1 MHAER
6 TFHSTTPV
14 PAVDDVAH
22 AADKHTRAT
31 DGSPPNP
38 VRTDN
43 SNERAIH
50 TPRVDG
56 QFSHESAESANSD
69 DNTTYDANGHVVT
82 SDDCTKVIYW
92 QDIPDDKKKAYDIF
106 TQILSVRN
114 KTHYTQREVLPPQ
127 DDTNFPPDY
136 LQSKDENKNDW
147 IARLA
152 KLRTNVDD
160 MDDTPMS
167 NDDAELALYASLM
180 GQIVNSRRAGNQSLG
195 QGLLK
200 SNYEAVISGEKQ
212 PPSRAETKTW
222 TPQGFNQRLSY
233 AKLLSYTKAT
243 FEKFRDRTRRTN
255 GRKFLQ
261 LWRFVTKRSIK
272 EALDAEKM
280 PVCWEKR
287 VEQRLLKEHAIA
299 QPTLDEPPLDSP
311 RSNQSLHTSDD
322 SIVEQPPAS
331 PDAMPTSR
339 FMQGEHVMYKTC
351 RHAQVL
357 DVHWEDGAP
366 PFYTLRM
373 VQSRRELQTEE
384 VNLSK
389 PKADAQVTIDHG
401 SGKSTTP
408 DEADRA
414 LSVPGLDG
422 SAERGLEP
430 HPVSSADLHSSKERD
445 TPAAPTGDRTASGER
460 KLYHRDQRGRSFDEI
475 CADGASKAEALHGMA
490 TAKQQESTQRTH
502 GQTPVKIEPSSELA
516 VRTAVPL
523 QSVCDVPTVPQTS
536 HCSQDHHTR
545 SGAHNSHGVESS
557 AGHHHGGSGD
567 ASDHHGGRSN
577 ASSHEQRDY
586 GPGGDHSY
594 GHGYHARGSDHNNER
609 HGGYGGGGHGYY
621 HRHSEDR
628 LPPNR
633 TGGRDSF
640 IKEQAFEDFVKIG
653 DGEPVE
659 KHRITPGFGA
669 SSFETLM
676 KGLIQT
682 SNGKAILRFGVWA
695 SYTFQDEKFAH
706 ELELLSSLLDDTAH
720 GLNAFDGVLVDQL
733 RALAAPNAFIGE
745 HSEAR
750 PTNLTVDNI
759 DLADPTDV
767 EHVAGLRTFTGAV
780 DVPSSR
786 QSIIAHSS
794 PSSKW
799 PPTIPVGRSES
810 SSGSHVLLHEMLRF
824 LEKEIGQAYVAVTLD
839 PMKVTKFTSED
850 FKPSSPWYYNYM
862 TFKAWMDYD
871 SYLAGLLV
879 TMFDLESANM
889 VPHPF
894 FEQMLAVVR
903 QSRNTHKFWSVLTIA
918 RQNLAPEQPRAEMFV
933 GTITRFY
940 NARYDSRQPLHHY
953 IDYLRDLQ
961 SANHEHSRSIS
972 QLERKNFILIT
983 GDMIYTA
990 VRQAL
995 LSLVGDGKQAPVEP
1009 YQLELYNVAKVLS
1022 HSIVGKRLTDD
1033 QKLTLSRTHTTVD
1046 LRQLSIEHHF
1056 EKYGNSNT
1064 SRPAKWV
1071 VRRDDPGGKPPLQTE
1086 ARAMIHGDDDET
1098 ELEDDGK
1105 PGAMCAHAMRAE
1117 GSAGNDDSNWDRFE
1131 SSNGEQV
1138 LWIKQ
1143 AGTQKPARAGD
1154 VGYFAPPVHRQQQQQ
1169 QQSMRPYNAKQS
1181 GSARFQRP
1189 NTERGVRF
1197 TQTGPRRFQPT
1208 TQSEHQDRQISSSQ
1222 KPLYRP
1228 MGEKS
1233 AEHAQQDQ
1241 ARRHG
1246 DSPAS
1251 AAGARRRDDGNSGKA
1266 TELQSE
1272 IERTTQHL
1280 RTLVRTR
1287 DASTIQKGAVEVLT
1301 ALERLNTHQDNGD
1314 DNAAANGS
1322 AVAVDDDDAAAA
1334 MYEAVQLQNGYAT
1347 EDALFRHADEV
1358 ERTIPMVEHNMPIV
1372 ASLHPDDGDY
1382 TEDISHT
1389 IERLHGSTDA
1399 AIPAFKTWADSG
1411 ATNTVFTEDIAN
1423 RLGVVIEVPFNIVV
1437 QTGSGVEGTKRMALT
1452 TLVRRQPNPDGR
1464 HSAHVVSGIVTPSSA
1479 GLSRKILLSERKMRS
1494 HGFDIIAPSDYDSKH
1509 RPTVVTSIF
1518 QGGDEPLMLH
1528 SIGGMQEAD
1537 LVPLS
1542 MMPPGTHLTS
1552 MLDGANFDPAKA
1564 VRHLLHCAQLHGD
1577 RLLVSLDKALTQ
1589 TSLDPLIDGTCKPSH
1604 VSVTSAT
1611 PRYSIANSIDLRKS
1625 IYNLADCHDVR
1636 GDDVMRTDYGT
1647 RLTGEC
1653 GNADRSDNARQ
1664 AKATDAITGELSKPR
1679 QRGYIQVALGAF
1691 RKLLSK
1697 ISSHSSVQAADDG
1710 HSGDPVTGEYPA
1722 LHTHAVRADDDVG
1735 GDDDGGHEVTITDEP
1750 SLAGGGTSS
1759 DMTADVTS
1767 VGGHADSTRNKRQ
1780 SQAQRWAHFANWKPL
1795 RTAALLVM
1803 TLCSGLATCGQVYSY
1818 GGVPVQYVGGCEIN
1832 SRLRQR
1838 AERLYGGLNESDVR
1852 QLYRKVI
1859 NGEVTLPDN
1868 IDVCEGTATCQ
1879 TRCSLRYMQ
1888 PISPKHQKTHGLFF
1902 IQMKLILKV
1911 NPKYIFL
1918 EITPPDAENVSDYR
1932 RVERTMRKGG
1942 YDVYTMNRM
1951 PSALCGDATCRH
1963 RYICVG
1969 VRHDVNDAAGINL
1982 SEYLSDVSEIRPM
1995 SDCLDEP
2002 EDVPSRLWLGT
2013 SEFMAKPSDFPSF
2026 DLPGIHDVVDYN
2038 TWGASTHANLVG
2050 WYGGYG
2056 KGRRV
2061 YDISTCVPT
2070 FTSYGNVLIYDD
2082 RVEPASVRYLTVREM
2097 ARASN
2102 FDEELVGFLSNIPEQ
2117 EAITYI
2123 ANAVPIGLLSTVY
2136 AAIHDHSSTAWES
2149 WLDGGESKTT
2159 TNHNTNRT
2167 ASRALIGEDKLYP
2180 LAEPRTFTV
2189 GGHASSAKLR
2199 NDDHSEHACSDTPTV
2214 TPDKTTCQDDESGA
2228 DEGGTHDSTG
2238 SWGLVMG
2245 RDRTAAR
2252 TSWGRMAKPGTA
2264 EYDNAVDRIVKLH
2277 NIAGH
2282 APADRLEKI
2291 ITTGITMCKPGDSRY
2306 LPPCNHCLTGG
2317 FDHVRRHHKSPS
2329 ATREEM
2335 LRKYLPGEYYIF
2347 DVCEMPVY
2355 SVHGKFRYVFGATC
2369 PVSNYMV
2376 SYYSSDLT
2384 TATYIDFLKYL
2395 DDTSKQRCGRRVQTI
2410 YHDDFSTFHEYFDV
2424 TQAKSELGI
2433 NSVTTPPYMH
2443 WLNGVAE
2450 VQFRWKVR
2458 TCRITLQHLVGARIR
2473 NVIIKDPQGYWP
2485 HAWDHAVDVYNVSP
2499 SSVNFRLYGHAYTP
2513 EQLFLN
2519 QPDKQTDWTQHHQ
2532 FGDTVWYNVEHTDG
2546 KISPTA
2552 KKAYYLGRPSY
2563 SKLYAPF
2570 TDMPHGHA
2578 VLTEDNDVVR
2588 LTGKVRFASELTKIR
2603 GVRSVNVVGDGTTH
2617 SIDDTD
2623 GDDRSGVTDDGDAD
2637 NGALAQHAAR
2647 SGAEDSVRTDGDDDP
2662 GNDLDFVDRA
2672 GRLRSAGDTDS
2683 RIRHG
2688 SRNGAV
2694 VSANNEPSDAVTK
2707 GTDCAVGCATADDHD
2722 GRTANGAPVNVAMM
2736 PKSSALSA
2744 LPPPNILR
2752 HSDFGIAFRADKHKD
2767 PTKNPKWS
2775 SYRTATTTRQY
2786 FELGGTA
2793 ADWRYDLRQGT
2804 VWFVDDSLQALADS
2818 ERRPA
2823 RKSPNAQSIIGHKP
2837 SRADVNVQK
2846 AAYAEVLG
2854 ITMSSVDDG
2863 GELTRDVWAMAHLY
2877 DELRNSS
2884 TAHMSPTVED
2894 LSDTYMD
2901 QLLLLVEDDEYE
2913 EIVLQL
2919 VTPDMLT
2926 IDERQLF
2933 CLKGYDEC
2941 MRKRMAAAVRKELV
2955 DLCKIGTWELCPL
2968 PSGQRAKGTK
2978 LICKVKQLADGSP
2991 DKDKG
2996 RLVVLGC
3003 QSQLGKDFFS
3013 TFSPMASLTSVRAV
3027 LALAAHYRL
3036 DVYQADIKQ
3045 AFLRAR
3051 LPHDSFVRLPK
3062 GVSIASNLDSSVS
3075 TDNGYVLRLLRS
3087 LYGLKE
3093 APQIW
3098 NKELSRFAED
3108 EGFVRADSETSLYY
3122 KINTD
3127 GSWCVV
3133 LAEVDDLLVTG
3144 TSTTTCAQFRTALV
3158 EKFSRIDVGGE
3169 KDDEA
3174 IAWHSISSFLGINIT
3189 YDQKE
3194 GVMKLDVKGK
3204 IDELFVAHPIFAK
3217 LPHHANPWSSDLA
3230 KAKFDENAPLDEV
3243 EQHIREHY
3251 ASLVGSLIYITIT
3264 VRPDLSYVVGR
3275 MARGMHAPTVFH
3287 LKMMKRVMCYLQGHR
3302 DTGLTYRRAGN
3313 PTHDHLREM
3322 AKCDATVFGICT
3334 SFEDVYTDAELENIK
3349 IDFLTGFSDA
3359 SFGDADN
3366 SRSTSGY
3373 CFFLFGNL
3381 ISWKSKLQPLTAGST
3396 HEAELIALGVAADE
3410 GVWLR
3415 RFLNEIHFA
3424 VTPEV
3429 HHIVYTSDDRDAR
3442 RHMDV
3447 LAQPKSV
3454 VDEFVQDDE
3463 ADHDKGA
3470 LRMPPTPVFGDNLGT
3485 TVTVNNPVSAAW
3497 SSRHLDRRHFKV
3509 RDRIKEGKLRVT
3521 FVPTKA
3527 NLADFFTKGL
3537 PTDAFKRFKHLI
3549 MSMVTWF

>member
-6 TFHSTTPV
+6 TFHSTTSV

-233 AKLLSYTKAT
+233 GKLLSYTKAT

-780 DVPSSR
+780 DVASSR

-1314 DNAAANGS
+1314 GNAAATGS

-1423 RLGVVIEVPFNIVV
+1423 KLGVVVEVPFNIVV

-1494 HGFDIIAPSDYDSKH
+1494 QGFDIVAPSDYDSKH

-1852 QLYRKVI
+1852 QLYRDIVS
-1859 NGEVTLPDN
+1859 GAVTLPDN

-1888 PISPKHQKTHGLFF
+1888 PIAEKHQRTHGLFF
-1902 IQMKLILKV
+1902 MQMKVIMLAQ
-1911 NPKYIFL
+1911 PKYIVL
-1918 EITPPDAENVSDYR
+1918 EITPPDAQNITDYR
-1932 RVERTMRKGG
+1932 RVERSMRKGG
-1942 YDVYTMNRM
+1942 YEAFTLNRM
-1951 PSALCGDATCRH
+1951 PSALCGDRTCRH
-1963 RYICVG
+1963 RYVCVG
-1969 VRHDVNDAAGINL
+1969 VRNDINDTAGINL
-1982 SEYLSDVSEIRPM
+1982 SEYLSDVDEIQHMREMLDDPM
-1995 SDCLDEP
+1995 
-2002 EDVPSRLWLGT
+2002 DVPDRLWLGD
-2013 SEFMAKPSDFPSF
+2013 SEFVPKPDDFPRF
-2026 DLPGIHDVVDYN
+2026 RLPELNEVVDYS
-2038 TWGASTHANLVG
+2038 TWGASTYADLVG

-2061 YDISTCVPT
+2061 YSVDACMPT
-2070 FTSYGNVLIYDD
+2070 FTSFGNVLIHDD

-2102 FDEELVGFLSNIPEQ
+2102 FDEELVNFLQSLPEQ
-2117 EAITYI
+2117 EAVTYI

-2136 AAIHDHSSTAWES
+2136 AAVHDHAATS
-2149 WLDGGESKTT
+2149 WLSEKRREPTDHNRNSSETTSIEWMEAGE
-2159 TNHNTNRT
+2159 
-2167 ASRALIGEDKLYP
+2167 
-2180 LAEPRTFTV
+2180 
-2189 GGHASSAKLR
+2189 KLR
-2199 NDDHSEHACSDTPTV
+2199 AMPARVTEPAATTP
-2214 TPDKTTCQDDESGA
+2214 Q
-2228 DEGGTHDSTG
+2228 
-2238 SWGLVMG
+2238 
-2245 RDRTAAR
+2245 TAAR
-2252 TSWGRMAKPGTA
+2252 IPSASSWSHTNHDPPQADDGPPPTESDAPAEPGEPPTWGHVLGRERTRAKASWSRLAKHGSS
-2264 EYDNAVDRIVKLH
+2264 EFDNAVDRITHLH
-2277 NIAGH
+2277 RVTGH

-2291 ITTGITMCKPGDSRY
+2291 IACGGTNCKPGDSRY
-2306 LPPCNHCLTGG
+2306 LPPCQTCMTGG
-2317 FDHVRRHHKSPS
+2317 FDHVRRHHKTPS
-2329 ATREEM
+2329 TTREEM
-2335 LRKYLPGEYYIF
+2335 LRKYLPGEYWIF

-2355 SVHGKFRYVFGATC
+2355 SVHGQFRYVFGATC
-2369 PVSNYMV
+2369 PVSNFMV
-2376 SYYSSDLT
+2376 SYYASDLST
-2384 TATYIDFLKYL
+2384 STYVDFLKYL
-2395 DDTSKQRCGRRVQTI
+2395 NDVSCQRCGRRVVTV
-2410 YHDDFSTFHEYFDV
+2410 YHDDFSTFHEHFDV
-2424 TQAKSELGI
+2424 AQAKSELNI
-2433 NSVTTPPYMH
+2433 SSVTTPPYMH
-2443 WLNGVAE
+2443 WLNTVAE
-2450 VQFRWKVR
+2450 IQFRWKVR
-2458 TCRITLQHLVGARIR
+2458 TCRILLQQLVGARVR
-2473 NVIIKDPQGYWP
+2473 NVVIKDPQGYWP

-2499 SSVNFRLYGHAYTP
+2499 SSVNLRLYGHAYTP

-2519 QPDKQTDWTQHHQ
+2519 VPEKTTDWTDMHP
-2532 FGDTVWYNVEHTDG
+2532 FGDTVWYTVENADG
-2546 KISPTA
+2546 KLSPTA
-2552 KKAYYLGRPSY
+2552 KKGYYMGRPSF
-2563 SKLYAPF
+2563 SKLYAPL
-2570 TDMPHGHA
+2570 TDMPHGYA
-2578 VLTEDNDVVR
+2578 VLTEENDIVR
-2588 LTGKVRFASELTKIR
+2588 LTGKLRFASDMRTR
-2603 GVRSVNVVGDGTTH
+2603 VTRTVG
-2617 SIDDTD
+2617 IVDDTSPGAGGAAND
-2623 GDDRSGVTDDGDAD
+2623 TRASEDQKSKHSDDGD
-2637 NGALAQHAAR
+2637 
-2647 SGAEDSVRTDGDDDP
+2647 VRPPDDGNDDP
-2662 GNDLDFVDRA
+2662 GVIPDPTVDVRPTIGTAVDTSAQGPQFVTRTGELRQA
-2672 GRLRSAGDTDS
+2672 GEPTDADNCVNASA
-2683 RIRHG
+2683 
-2688 SRNGAV
+2688 
-2694 VSANNEPSDAVTK
+2694 PDAVRHNT
-2707 GTDCAVGCATADDHD
+2707 GTTDGGSDVVDAGATNKA
-2722 GRTANGAPVNVAMM
+2722 RVMPSGAA
-2736 PKSSALSA
+2736 SA
-2744 LPPPNILR
+2744 LPPPAILR
-2752 HSDFGIAFRADKHKD
+2752 HKDLRIMFRAGKTKD
-2767 PTKNPKWS
+2767 PVKNPYWDKYS
-2775 SYRTATTTRQY
+2775 KATTTRE
-2786 FELGGTA
+2786 FFDFGGTA
-2793 ADWRYDLRQGT
+2793 ADWRYDLQHGH
-2804 VWFVDDSLQALADS
+2804 VWFVDEHMQQLADLTK
-2818 ERRPA
+2818 RPT
-2823 RKSPNAQSIIGHKP
+2823 RKSPTPQSVVGVKP
-2837 SRADVNVQK
+2837 SKASVCMQK

-2854 ITMSSVDDG
+2854 MTVTGDDDM
-2863 GELTRDVWAMAHLY
+2863 RDVWQMANLY
-2877 DELRNSS
+2877 DELRNTSS
-2884 TAHMSPTVED
+2884 TEMMPTAED
-2894 LSDTYMD
+2894 VTDTYLD
-2901 QLLLLVEDDEYE
+2901 QLMLLVDDERYE

-2933 CLKGYDEC
+2933 CLKGYDEE
-2941 MRKRMAAAVRKELV
+2941 MRARMGRACRKELV
-2955 DLCKIGTWELCPL
+2955 DLCKIGTFELCPL
-2968 PSGQRAKGTK
+2968 PIGQHAKGSK
-2978 LICKVKQLADGSP
+2978 LICKVKQKADGSP

-2996 RLVVLGC
+2996 RMVVLGC
-3003 QSQLGKDFFS
+3003 QSKLGKDFFA
-3013 TFSPMASLTSVRAV
+3013 TFSPMASLTSVRTV
-3027 LALAAHYRL
+3027 LALAAHYKL

-3051 LPHDSFVRLPK
+3051 LPHDSYVRLPK
-3062 GVSIASNLDSSVS
+3062 GVSIASNTDPSVS
-3075 TDNGYVLRLLRS
+3075 TDNGYVLKLLRS

-3098 NKELSRFAED
+3098 NKELSQFAED

-3122 KINTD
+3122 KINDD
-3127 GSWCVV
+3127 GSWCIV

-3144 TSTTTCAQFRTALV
+3144 TSTTTCAQFREALV
-3158 EKFSRIDVGGE
+3158 NRFAHLDTTGDTEE
-3169 KDDEA
+3169 EA
-3174 IAWHSISSFLGINIT
+3174 IAWHPISSFLGINIS
-3189 YDQKE
+3189 YDQKM
-3194 GVMKLDVKGK
+3194 GTMRMDVKGK
-3204 IDELFVAHPIFAK
+3204 VDEMFAAHQCLRS
-3217 LPHHANPWSSDLA
+3217 LPHANNPWSPDLA
-3230 KAKFDENAPLDEV
+3230 KASVNEDTPLDEI
-3243 EQHIREHY
+3243 ETHIKEHY

-3275 MARGMHAPTVFH
+3275 LARGMHAPTVFH
-3287 LKMMKRVMCYLQGHR
+3287 VKMLKRALCYLQGHR
-3302 DTGLTYRRAGN
+3302 DTGITYRRAGN
-3313 PTHDHLREM
+3313 RTHEHLKELARS
-3322 AKCDATVFGICT
+3322 DSSVFGVCT
-3334 SFEDVYTDAELENIK
+3334 SFKDVYSDAELECIK
-3349 IDFLTGFSDA
+3349 MDVMLGFSDA
-3359 SFGDADN
+3359 SFSDVN

-3373 CFFLFGNL
+3373 CFFLFGNI

-3424 VTPEV
+3424 VSPTV
-3429 HHIVYTSDDRDAR
+3429 HHISLASDDRDAR
-3442 RHMDV
+3442 AHMTQ
-3447 LAQPKSV
+3447 LPQKRSAIE
-3454 VDEFVQDDE
+3454 EFVGEDE
-3463 ADHDKGA
+3463 VDYDSGPLH
-3470 LRMPPTPVFGDNLGT
+3470 MPPTPIFGDNLGT

-3497 SSRHLDRRHFKV
+3497 ASRHLDRRHFKI

-3521 FVPTKA
+3521 FVPTKV

-3537 PTDAFKRFKHLI
+3537 PTDAFSRFKRVI
-3549 MSMVTWF
+3549 MNMLA